1 MSNLRNLLS
10 ASRIGTRFLIATTIL
25 AIIAT
30 SIFVSGL
37 AQEGKQSAG
46 VLTQQD
52 VQQPVSHLTPL
63 EQDKSVVSV
72 KEEVAETGQDGI
84 GSPSNEL
91 ITATTYAFAAAADVL
106 EDMSSGTTNLVP
118 AASDDGNS
126 LTFNIGFDFWYDG
139 VRFTQFGVNA
149 NGFAKLGPAPTGTSF
164 TNSIATTANAPKI
177 MPYWDDLWVGTNGQ
191 VHFKVVGTA
200 PNRKLV
206 VEWQNMTIPR
216 AGAATTGAGT
226 FQMWLYESAHA
237 TLPGVIAFVYGNGI
251 IVNAANAGYS
261 VGLQSGAA
269 TNFASVT
276 TTGDTVSYAVAN
288 NTQTNA
294 IIAGKKYTFTP
305 NIPAAPTGLNFT
317 AVTAISQTVNW
328 TDNATN
334 EFGYVIYRST
344 DGINFT
350 FLTQTAA
357 GATSFND
364 TGLNPGTTYFYRVYA
379 VTEGALSTPAL
390 AGSQATAAAGNITSI
405 ASGNWSVGATWSG
418 GVPPTAA
425 DNVTIAA
432 GHTVTIDSSDAFSVT
447 VLSGGILQ
455 FEATTART
463 LTVGSSVTINS
474 GGTFQSNPAGTQ
486 TAHVLS
492 VGTNLV
498 NNGTLDFSTNAD
510 TAGAGI
516 TFTGAANNTFSG
528 TGATNDVRAITINKG
543 TAIAN
548 TLELTATNFTVRGVN
563 TDVAGF
569 LTLTNGTFKISSAF
583 TMTNRVFTTATYSIP
598 VTGGIWLNNPNFTVA
613 GQAGGTTTSNNGLFR
628 VTLGIYNI
636 GVTAADGMGGGTGA
650 TFIIEGGTVNAAGRI
665 DPQNPVTYTQSGGTV
680 NVAVLGNTRS
690 NFGSFELFSTTSTFN
705 MSGGTINVINRNTGA
720 TQVDW
725 DIRSTTFSITGGL
738 IVIGATGAPAA
749 TTYINIGGI
758 TPNLQINATMTN
770 NINNAALFL
779 RGTTVVNN
787 GAITATGASAR
798 FDFGGPAAMSYSGT
812 GTFGT
817 LATPFAGVG
826 VSANSIFQTTLS
838 APIVVNRIN
847 LFQGGFINS
856 GQITLGNGGASTT
869 VVQIGSAGLT
879 TPGGSFDV
887 SPVHN
892 QGTGGQIMLYLF
904 ETAARTTGVEINP
917 TRILTSLSVDNPN
930 HVTIAGGDLTL
941 SSTAAAL
948 TLTNGRLI
956 TGANTLILT
965 SGTATVTR
973 TNGYVDGNFRKTYTA
988 IGNKA
993 FEVGTANS
1001 FSPMAANVTVLTTNP
1016 STLTVRAVQGPQPLL
1031 SPATSLQRYWTLTE
1045 GGDITATLT
1054 FTYAT
1059 DALDVMGNEAN
1070 YRLIKV
1076 EGGTPF
1082 SFPEV
1087 CPAGPC
1093 VDEAAN
1099 TIVAPGVTTF
1109 SDWTAAEPFAP
1120 TSSPA
1125 NVSGRVLSHSGFPLS
1140 GVTLTLLDT
1149 ILVENRTT
1157 VTDANGAY
1165 SFNAILTGRD
1175 IVVTPARH
1183 GYNFSPQTRT
1193 FPHTGNVSNIDFTA
1207 APDTTVPRPTANDFD
1222 GDGKADLS
1230 VFRPADATWYIYQ
1243 SLTNSVRSEP
1253 WGLLGDRIVPADYD
1267 GDAKTDVA
1275 VFRPSNATWYIHEST
1290 TGEMRVTQWG
1300 LADDVLTPADY
1311 DGDGKADVA
1320 VFRPSSGTWY
1330 IRESLSGNI
1339 RTVNWGMAG
1348 DRPVAADYD
1357 GDGRADLAVFRPS
1370 SGTWYVVKSSDGS
1383 NLTENWGLA
1392 TDRPVVGDYD
1402 GDSRSD
1408 LAVFRPDTNTWYV
1421 KFSSNGTVTAKVHG
1435 TSVDVLTA
1443 GDYDGDG
1450 KTDHAVWENTT
1461 GNWNILRSVTGV
1473 ASGQQWGI
1481 NGDIPAPSA
1490 YIP

>member
-1 MSNLRNLLS
+1 MSTAKTFLS
-10 ASRIGTRFLIATTIL
+10 LHRIGTRFVIATTIL
-25 AIIAT
+25 AIVAVTIV
-30 SIFVSGL
+30 VSGL
-37 AQEGKQSAG
+37 AQEGKL
-46 VLTQQD
+46 VVTPVVQD
-52 VQQPVSHLTPL
+52 VTGIASSVQLEDKYAPV
-63 EQDKSVVSV
+63 EV
-72 KEEVAETGQDGI
+72 KDGASGMEDVAPPDAAD
-84 GSPSNEL
+84 L
-91 ITATTYAFAAAADVL
+91 ITATTYAFAAGADTL

-126 LTFNIGFDFWYDG
+126 LTFNIGFDFWFDG
-139 VRFTQFGVNA
+139 VRFNQFGANA
-149 NGFAKLGPAPTGTSF
+149 NGFVKLGPAPTGTSF
-164 TNSIATTANAPKI
+164 TNSIATTTNAPKI
-177 MPYWDDLWVGTNGQ
+177 MAYWDDLWVGTNGQ

-200 PNRKLV
+200 PSRKLV

-226 FQMWLYESAHA
+226 FQMWLYESSHA

-251 IVNAANAGYS
+251 ILNSANGGYS
-261 VGLQSGAA
+261 IGLQSGAA

-276 TTGDTVSYAVAN
+276 TTGDTVSYAAAN

-294 IIAGKKYTFTP
+294 ITAGKKYTFTP

-317 AVTAISQTVNW
+317 AVTAISQTINW

-357 GATSFND
+357 GATSFAD
-364 TGLNPGTTYFYRVYA
+364 TGLNPSTTYFYQVYA
-379 VTEGALSTPAL
+379 VTEGALSSPAL
-390 AGSQATAAAGNITSI
+390 AGSQMTAAAGNITSI
-405 ASGNWSVGATWSG
+405 ASGNWSAGATWSG

-432 GHTVTIDSSDAFSVT
+432 GHTVEIDSSNAFSVT
-447 VLSGGILQ
+447 ILSGGVLQ

-486 TAHVLS
+486 TGHVLS
-492 VGTNLV
+492 IGTNLV

-528 TGATNDVRAITINKG
+528 TGTTNDVRAITINKG
-543 TAIAN
+543 VAIAN

-613 GQAGGTTTSNNGLFR
+613 GQAGGTTTANNGLFR
-628 VTLGIYNI
+628 VTQGIYNI
-636 GVTAADGMGGGTGA
+636 GVGIADGMGGGTGA

-665 DPQNPVTYTQSGGTV
+665 DPQNAVTYTQSGGTV
-680 NVAVLGNTRS
+680 NVAVIGNNRS
-690 NFGSFELFSTTSTFN
+690 NFGSFELFSTASTFN

-738 IVIGATGAPAA
+738 MVIGATGAPAA

-758 TPNLQINATMTN
+758 TPNLTINATMTN

-779 RGTTVVNN
+779 RGTTVINN
-787 GAITATGASAR
+787 GAITSTGASAR

-826 VSANSIFQTTLS
+826 ISANSTFLTTLS
-838 APIVVNRIN
+838 APIVVNRVN
-847 LFQGGFINS
+847 LFQGGFIGS
-856 GQITLGNGGASTT
+856 GQITLGNGAASTT

-879 TPGGSFDV
+879 TPGGNFDV

-892 QGTGGQIMLYLF
+892 QGTGGEIVLYLF
-904 ETAARTTGVEINP
+904 ETAPRTTGVEINP
-917 TRILTSLSVDNPN
+917 TRILTSMSVDNPN

-948 TLTNGRLI
+948 TLTNGRVI
-956 TGANTLILT
+956 TGANTLILS

-973 TNGYVDGNFRKTYTA
+973 TNGYVDGNFRKTYTVT
-988 IGNKA
+988 GNKN

-1001 FSPMAANVTVLTTNP
+1001 YSPMAINVTALTTVP
-1016 STLTVRAVQGPQPLL
+1016 STLTVRAVQGPHPVLN
-1031 SPATSLQRYWTLTE
+1031 PATSLQRYWSVTE
-1045 GGDITATLT
+1045 GGDVTATMT
-1054 FTYAT
+1054 GTYAT
-1059 DALDVMGNEAN
+1059 DAIDVMGNEAA
-1070 YRLIKV
+1070 YRVVKI
-1076 EGGTPF
+1076 EGVNATN
-1082 SFPEV
+1082 FPEI

-1099 TIVAPGVTTF
+1099 TIVIPGVTVF
-1109 SDWTAAEPFAP
+1109 SDWTASEVVP
-1120 TSSPA
+1120 TAIPA
-1125 NVSGRVLSHSGFPLS
+1125 NINGRVVTNTGAPLA
-1140 GVTLTLLDT
+1140 GVTMTLLDT
-1149 ILVENRTT
+1149 ILVESRTT
-1157 VTDANGAY
+1157 VTDPNGFY
-1165 SFNAILTGRD
+1165 HFNAILTGRD
-1175 IVVTPARH
+1175 ILVTPSRN
-1183 GYNFSPQTRT
+1183 GFTFNPQNRLFNHIGELNNVDFAGTPDSGQVQT
-1193 FPHTGNVSNIDFTA
+1193 VGNDY
-1207 APDTTVPRPTANDFD
+1207 D
-1222 GDGKADLS
+1222 GDGMADLT
-1230 VFRPADATWYIYQ
+1230 VFRPSEATWYTLLSATGTLKVQ
-1243 SLTNSVRSEP
+1243 Q
-1253 WGLLGDRIVPADYD
+1253 WGLGDDRIVPADYD
-1267 GDAKTDVA
+1267 GDHVTDVA
-1275 VFRPSNATWYIHEST
+1275 VFRPSN
-1290 TGEMRVTQWG
+1290 
-1300 LADDVLTPADY
+1300 
-1311 DGDGKADVA
+1311 
-1320 VFRPSSGTWY
+1320 GTWY
-1330 IRESLSGNI
+1330 INLSQSSTLRSVNWGLAEDVVTPADFDGDGMTDIAVWRPSTGTWYIIQSQNGQI
-1339 RTVNWGMAG
+1339 RTVTWGVNG

-1357 GDGRADLAVFRPS
+1357 GDGKADIAVWRPSNGVWYVMKIDGSYTYEHWGIEEDRVVVGDYDGDHKSDLAVFRPS
-1370 SGTWYVVKSSDGS
+1370 TATWYVKHSSDGS
-1383 NLTENWGLA
+1383 
-1392 TDRPVVGDYD
+1392 
-1402 GDSRSD
+1402 
-1408 LAVFRPDTNTWYV
+1408 TNAR
-1421 KFSSNGTVTAKVHG
+1421 GHG
-1435 TSVDVLTA
+1435 TALDLLTP

-1450 KTDHAVWENTT
+1450 MTDRAVWQLS
-1461 GNWNILRSVTGV
+1461 GNWNILRSTTNTTFGTT
-1473 ASGQQWGI
+1473 WGTT
-1481 NGDIPAPSA
+1481 GDIPTTSA
-1490 YIP
+1490 YVR